1 MQTKALYLI
10 FVFAFLFAMCKKEV
24 ITPQPPIIVETLPAG
39 ASKLLVNAQRNNGNA
54 ALGETFIK
62 EGNFAYAGIP
72 LNVYR
77 LANGGAVPNELKR
90 TGENATIAYNYTAVD
105 AFNGVKV
112 VAANCLSCHASY
124 LDNQFVVGLG
134 NTSSDYTSDKSS
146 VLPLLD
152 LVVTSQYGTKSKE
165 YEAYSPFRDA
175 VKATGPY
182 LVTQTRGVNPADK
195 IAAVLAAHRNK
206 TDLTWLA
213 TPQFTIPTE
222 VVPTDVPAW
231 WLLKKKNA
239 LYYNGN
245 GQGDFAKTLMAAAL
259 LTIKDTTY
267 SSTIDAHFIDVAAYL
282 KTLKAPVYTKSIDQT
297 KAMAGKVIFEKKC
310 AQCHGTYNATPTY
323 PNLLIDVNTLK
334 TDPTLAQMQQNYADY
349 TGWFNESWFGKGT
362 SKGHLQATNGYIAP
376 PLDGVWATAPYLHN
390 GSVPD
395 LYTLLKSS
403 DRPMFWTRSFDDKD
417 YNYTNIGWN
426 YVKKATTETGIYD
439 TTKKGYANTGHTYGD
454 SMTDEER
461 YSVIEYLKSL

>member
-1 MQTKALYLI
+1 MQTKALYFI
-10 FVFAFLFAMCKKEV
+10 FFFAFLFVMCKKEV
-24 ITPQPPIIVETLPAG
+24 IAPQPPIIVETLPAG
-39 ASKLLVNAQRNNGNA
+39 ASNLLPNAQRNNGNA
-54 ALGETFIK
+54 ALGEAFIK

-77 LANGGAVPNELKR
+77 LANSGAVPNELKR

-124 LDNQFVVGLG
+124 LDNQFIVGLG
-134 NTSSDYTSDKSS
+134 NTFSDYTSDKSA

-152 LVVTSQYGTKSKE
+152 LIVTNQYGVKSKE

-206 TDLTWLA
+206 TDLTWLT

-267 SSTIDAHFIDVAAYL
+267 ASTIDAHFVDVAAYL
-282 KTLKAPVYTKSIDQT
+282 KTLTAPVYNRNIDPT
-297 KAMAGKVIFEKKC
+297 RASAGKVIFEKNC
-310 AQCHGTYNATPTY
+310 AKCHGTYNSTPTY

-334 TDPTLAQMQQNYADY
+334 TDPVLAQMQQNYTEY

-362 SKGHLQATNGYIAP
+362 NNGHLQATNGYVAP

-403 DRPMFWTRSFDDKD
+403 DRPTFWTRSFGDKD
-417 YNYTNIGWN
+417 YNYVSIGWN
-426 YVKKATTETGIYD
+426 YIKKSATEPGIYD

-454 SMTDEER
+454 FMTDEER
-461 YSVIEYLKSL
+461 FSVIEYLKGL